1 MRAGRDRGR
10 ERNRQQGA
18 EQPIDGEGNRRA
30 QRRPEKRADQR
41 HDHELDER
49 EADNARSGRADRLE
63 NGERRAFALDK
74 ALRRVR
80 DANPADD
87 QRQQSRQRQEFG
99 EAVEVATEVR
109 VDGET
114 RASVPAGLGEGPL
127 RLPHE
132 SLDGGIVGRAVHDDA
147 RRPSD
152 QRARLDQ
159 FRCIKRR
166 LRNEHARPQAHASG
180 QPIRLADQEGPNHE
194 IRLANANDTAELEV
208 EPSQQRLFH
217 RGAEHP
223 VPLAE
228 RVFERH
234 RRREGCLADTR
245 PRRLDSFDFDQS
257 RIAARHSRHATQGRD
272 RRQ

>member
-1 MRAGRDRGR
+1 MRAGEIEGASGIGSR
-10 ERNRQQGA
+10 EPNSQLTAKGIA
-18 EQPIDGEGNRRA
+18 EPSAAPRSAPIE
-30 QRRPEKRADQR
+30 R

-49 EADNARSGRADRLE
+49 KADNARSSGADRLE

-87 QRQQSRQRQEFG
+87 QRQQSRQRQEFS

-114 RASVPAGLGEGPL
+114 RARVPAGLGEGPL

-132 SLDGGIVGRAVHDDA
+132 SLDGGVVGRAVHDDA